1 MRKIHTIPIFAV
13 LALAISFSVPQVFA
27 EAQITAS
34 PTSGSYLDTITLTGS
49 GFAPNTNVSVC
60 VDSTN
65 AQETITT
72 DSNGAFTKSFPVPPS
87 ASLGQTTINLSSDST
102 CPGTLAST
110 PFLVTSPTSI
120 PDFPFSFSLVIM
132 FVAVAGVYLAIRQ
145 KMTTNF
151 FKPF

>member
-1 MRKIHTIPIFAV
+1 MHAIPIFAV
-13 LALAISFSVPQVFA
+13 LVLVTSFSVPQVFA
-27 EAQITAS
+27 VAQITVV
-34 PTSGSYLDTITLTGS
+34 PTSGSYLDTVTLTGN

-102 CPGTLAST
+102 CPGSLAST
-110 PFLVTSPTSI
+110 PFLVTAPTSI

-132 FVAVAGVYLAIRQ
+132 FVVVAAVYIAIRQ
-145 KMTTNF
+145 KITTNF